1 MVAAFITLALAQPSV
16 TQFRK
21 TVRGADLDVI
31 SVDLNGN
38 VGVKIGLAQGFPGGD
53 EPFESMVGRIPN
65 VVAAINGAY
74 FDKGTKLPI
83 GDIWTYGKLV
93 RKGLMGTAFCI
104 KADKTMDIRRVQRSR
119 GVNWSEFES
128 VLACGPALVLDGKVD
143 CDWKAEGF
151 RDPHVTGSTTRMGLG
166 YDQDRRLYLVR
177 VNTPMTFE
185 AFAAVMLE
193 LGCHEAM
200 NLDSGASRGFF
211 FNGKYIEKPG
221 RKLTNVLAI
230 VKKSS

>member
-1 MVAAFITLALAQPSV
+1 MLVSLLALTCLQPAV
-16 TQFRK
+16 TQFRR

-74 FDKGTKLPI
+74 FDNGSKLPI
-83 GDIWTYGKLV
+83 GDIWTDGKLV

-151 RDPHVTGSTTRMGLG
+151 RDPHVTGTTSRMGIG

-177 VNTPMTFE
+177 TTSRLSFE
-185 AFAAVMLE
+185 SFAAVMRE

-200 NLDSGASRGFF
+200 NLDSGASRGFYL
-211 FNGKYIEKPG
+211 NGKFIEKPG
-221 RKLTNVLAI
+221 RRLTNVLAI
-230 VKKSS
+230 VKK